1 MKTYRNG
8 FIILALSGL
17 IGAQASECINLNK
30 DWTFAFN
37 SNTQEFSP
45 LGLDSSRW
53 KVTGSLP
60 SDPKWGSPA
69 RLFNQCPTEGWLS
82 GPGFK
87 FPASIDVDMG
97 REESFCGMRIHFF
110 GNAPNDYELYAGND
124 LTASPDVTVTASSE
138 ETRNGNRASNVLDGD
153 RNTRWCAQGG
163 KTGEWLMLDFGRS
176 QPLSSL
182 SITWEKEDAYQYKLE
197 TSVDKTVWTLAA
209 DRQNAG
215 EARQTTSDRIDA
227 AARYVKITVTGLP
240 KNAWASVRE
249 ITFPEKPVSGAP
261 VVRGTFSPAAVQLI
275 TFPPQTVRQ
284 LRLRLLSGENP
295 KSCQIGE
302 LELLDAAGVEKA
314 KQLMAKP
321 QPVID
326 FSKAADCDYDD
337 SAWRKLSLPHDWSI
351 ECAFNS
357 GSPAGRN
364 SGYLSGGLGFYRKT
378 LFVPAEWADKKV
390 TVKFGGIYMN
400 SSIYCNGKYAGGRNY
415 GYSTY
420 VVDLTPHLKSGQSNV
435 IAVRVDNRNQ
445 PNSRWY
451 TGSGIYRDVTLQVAE
466 KVHVAQW
473 GVFVTTPEI
482 KASSAQVK
490 IQTRIMNETDSE
502 QACVLTTEI
511 YAPDGRKIA
520 EVKDS
525 DVMKAASER
534 NIEQMV
540 AVQQPALWS
549 PSAPAL
555 YKAVSLVKSGSGKT
569 DRVETVFGIRTAEF
583 GSEFGFKLNGEKLII
598 KGFCLHHDLGA
609 VGAADFPRALE
620 RRLQE
625 LKKMGVN
632 AIRTSHDPYSERF
645 MQLCDE
651 MGFMVLGEM
660 YDKWNF
666 GNVFIDPDGSRI
678 EWKETW
684 PRDLAEFVLRDRNH
698 PSVIMWSV
706 GNEVA
711 EQVRDK
717 NVEGTGPNDG
727 GISVFN
733 ALKSCVNAVDGTRP
747 VSVGLFP
754 KLEPGD
760 EPPKMALAADVI
772 GTNYLE
778 KYWKEWHRKY
788 PGMIFYASEITT
800 RDWGAA
806 WFDWD
811 KTYAAGQF
819 YWGGTDYLGEGRG
832 WPDIGW
838 YRGLVDLTGFIKD
851 GAYYVKSFYNEEP
864 MVRIAVQDEAA
875 GSETV
880 VWNAVKLTKDERRS
894 HWNWQGMTN
903 VTVYTCSNCEEIE
916 LFLNGR
922 SLGVK
927 KLKEAE
933 KQLPVWSVPFEP
945 GSLKAVARNHGA
957 VVAEHEIKTAGKA
970 VRLVL
975 QPERDSIGA
984 DGDLGYINVLVTD
997 AAGTVVPD
1005 ANQTVRFEV
1014 TGAGENYAVAN
1025 ADMLCAEPFRGDRR
1039 PAYHGKAQLI
1049 VRALRPGAINVKA
1062 TAGGLTPGKLTIQA
1076 K

>member
-1 MKTYRNG
+1 MKKNAHS
-8 FIILALSGL
+8 FIIFALSGV
-17 IGAQASECINLNK
+17 ISVHAAESINLNK
-30 DWTFAFN
+30 DWAFAFN

-45 LGLDSSRW
+45 LGLNSSRW
-53 KVTGSLP
+53 KVSGDLS

-69 RLFNQCPTEGWLS
+69 RLFNKCPTEGWLS

-97 REESFCGMRIHFF
+97 REESFCGMRLHFF
-110 GNAPNDYELYAGND
+110 GNAPKDYELYAGNN
-124 LTASPDVTVTASSE
+124 LTASPDVLVTTSSE
-138 ETRNGNRASNVLDGD
+138 ETRNGNRASNVLDGN

-176 QPLSSL
+176 QPLSIL
-182 SITWEKEDAYQYKLE
+182 SITWEKEAAYQYKLE
-197 TSVDKTVWTLAA
+197 TSVDKTDWTLVA

-215 EARQTTSDRIDA
+215 EAMQTTSDRIDA
-227 AARYVKITVTGLP
+227 AARYIKITVTGLP
-240 KNAWASVRE
+240 KSSWASIRE
-249 ITFPEKPVSGAP
+249 ITFPEKTTLGAP
-261 VVRGTFSPAAVQLI
+261 VVRGTFSPAPVQLI
-275 TFPPQTVRQ
+275 SFPPQTARQ
-284 LRLRLLSGENP
+284 FRLRLLSGENP
-295 KSCQIGE
+295 KNCQVGE
-302 LELLDAAGVEKA
+302 VELLDAAGVEKA
-314 KQLMAKP
+314 KQLLEKQ

-326 FSKAADCDYDD
+326 FSKAAECDYND
-337 SAWRKLSLPHDWSI
+337 STWRKLSLPHDWSI
-351 ECAFNS
+351 ECAFNAGNS
-357 GSPAGRN
+357 AGRN
-364 SGYLSGGLGFYRKT
+364 SGYLPGGLGFYRKT

-390 TVKFGGIYMN
+390 SVKFGGIYMN
-400 SSIYCNGKYAGGRNY
+400 SSIYCNGTYVDGRNY
-415 GYSTY
+415 GYCTY
-420 VVDLTPHLKSGQSNV
+420 VADLTPYVKFGQTNV

-473 GVFVTTPEI
+473 GVFVTTPEV

-502 QACVLTTEI
+502 QACTLTTEI
-511 YAPDGRKIA
+511 YTPDGRKIA
-520 EVKDS
+520 EVKS
-525 DVMKAASER
+525 DAVMKAAAER
-534 NIEQMV
+534 NVEQLV
-540 AVQQPALWS
+540 TVPQPALWS
-549 PSAPAL
+549 PSTPAL

-569 DRVETVFGIRTAEF
+569 DRIETTFGIRTAEF
-583 GSEFGFKLNGEKLII
+583 GSAFGFKLNGEKLIL

-620 RRLQE
+620 RRMQE

-632 AIRTSHDPYSERF
+632 AIRTSHNPYSERF

-666 GNVFIDPDGSRI
+666 GNVFVDPDGSRI
-678 EWKETW
+678 EWKNTW
-684 PRDLAEFVLRDRNH
+684 PRDLAEFVMRDRNH

-727 GISVFN
+727 GITVFN
-733 ALKSCVNAVDGTRP
+733 ALKSCVNSADGTRP

-754 KLEPGD
+754 KLEPGN
-760 EPPKMALAADVI
+760 EPPKMAKALDVA
-772 GTNYLE
+772 GTNYME
-778 KYWKEWHRKY
+778 KQWEEWHRKY
-788 PGMIFYASEITT
+788 PDMIFYASEITT

-806 WFDWD
+806 WFDWN

-819 YWGGTDYLGEGRG
+819 YWGGTDYLGEGRE

-864 MVRIAVQDEAA
+864 MVRIAVQDDAA
-875 GSETV
+875 GSEAI

-903 VTVYTCSNCEEIE
+903 VTVYTYSNCEEIE
-916 LFLNGR
+916 LFLNGH
-922 SLGVK
+922 SLGIK
-927 KLKEAE
+927 KLKETD
-933 KQLPVWSVPFEP
+933 KQLPTWSVPFEP
-945 GSLKAVARNHGA
+945 GELKAVARNNSA
-957 VVAEHEIKTAGKA
+957 VVAEHKIKTAGKA
-970 VRLVL
+970 VRIVL
-975 QPERDSIGA
+975 QAEQEFIGA
-984 DGDLGYINVLVTD
+984 NRDLGYINVSVVD
-997 AAGTVVPD
+997 ENGTVVPD
-1005 ANQTVRFEV
+1005 ANQTIRFEV

-1025 ADMLCAEPFRGDRR
+1025 ADMWCAEPFRGNSRS
-1039 PAYHGKAQLI
+1039 AYHGKAQLI
-1049 VRALRPGAINVKA
+1049 VRSLRPGTIDIKA
-1062 TAGGLTPGKLTIQA
+1062 TADGLMPSVLQIRSE
-1076 K
+1076 